1 MDIRFRLFAFIGWP
15 KIIQSHQRKNN
26 TSIKACIQLSLIWM
40 MHWIYFLNPI
50 LKTDVINSTTKIV
63 TRPLTL
69 ACNEVTIRNN
79 KTKSRIAW
87 TEKLLIYP
95 DILILT
101 HIDAIVS
108 KNIRRWYEINWLIVY
123 YEWRK
128 TPVQAALFSSA
139 TLIVN
144 INPSPS

>member
-1 MDIRFRLFAFIGWP
+1 MTLNWFCYQYFCLIFMFCVFILRQKELDIRFRLFAFIGWP

-101 HIDAIVS
+101 HIHSLEMLSYLKILEDDT
-108 KNIRRWYEINWLIVY
+108 KLID
-123 YEWRK
+123 
-128 TPVQAALFSSA
+128 
-139 TLIVN
+139 
-144 INPSPS
+144 